1 MPSLLIAA
9 AVLAYSAIRSGKW
22 GAIDA
27 SVAGIL
33 VVCAASLQW
42 SKRPSAFSVPRAPG
56 WIRWPLCALAGYAAF
71 QLVPLPVRILGVI
84 SPGRE
89 GMVRAANVVLSRPVS
104 FASLS
109 LAPSA
114 GLQAVIVIVTCIV
127 VVFLIR
133 ELAWDH
139 GAWKLI
145 APVIAVAAAEA
156 LLSLVQSYF
165 LGPGEARGSWANRNH
180 FANYQAMCLPFPVA
194 LAVSRWQKGA
204 PGRTGARWILLVWLA
219 SCVAVVLLIAI
230 TQSLS
235 RMGFTVALLSLLVF
249 AALLVSGKSSQWRSS
264 IHSRIL
270 AAASGLL
277 IVALAAVVIAPPE
290 LVLRFGK
297 VEFSD
302 GISTEDR
309 LLLWNESLALI
320 SAYPAFGTGLG
331 GYESA
336 FLKYKVTFPLVRD
349 AYAHND
355 YLQYLIELGAAG
367 FSIAVISA
375 AAILFESIKLFRR
388 SRGEERAI
396 GAACCGAFAAILLH
410 STVDFSLYN
419 PANALLLAWI
429 VGVAC
434 SLGLRHIAAEVIMTG
449 RGHAR
454 LLHQEYAAARRS

>member
-1 MPSLLIAA
+1 MTSLLLAA
-9 AVLAYSAIRSGKW
+9 AALGYSAVRSGNW

-27 SVAGIL
+27 SVAGLL
-33 VVCAASLQW
+33 VLCAASMQW
-42 SKRPSAFSVPRAPG
+42 ARRQTAFSVPRAPG
-56 WIRWPLCALAGYAAF
+56 WMRWPLFALAMYVAF
-71 QLVPLPVRILGVI
+71 QLVPLPVRILGI
-84 SPGRE
+84 MSPDRAA
-89 GMVRAANVVLSRPVS
+89 VVHAANVALPRPVS

-114 GLQAVIVIVTCIV
+114 GLPAVVVIVTCIV
-127 VVFLIR
+127 IVFLIR
-133 ELAWDH
+133 ELAWEH
-139 GAWKLI
+139 GPAKLI
-145 APVIAVAAAEA
+145 APVITVAAAEA
-156 LLSLVQSYF
+156 LFSLVQCYF

-194 LAVSRWQKGA
+194 VAISRWRQGA
-204 PGRTGARWILLVWLA
+204 QGKAGTRWIVLIWLA
-219 SCVAVVLLIAI
+219 FCVAVVLVIAI

-235 RMGFTVALLSLLVF
+235 RMGFTVALLSLSVF
-249 AALLVSGKSSQWRSS
+249 TALSVAGKTSQWRSS
-264 IHSRIL
+264 IQSRVL
-270 AAASGLL
+270 AVASSLM
-277 IVALAAVVIAPPE
+277 IVTLAAVVIAPPE

-302 GISTEDR
+302 GIRTEDR
-309 LLLWNESLALI
+309 LLLWKESRALI

-355 YLQYLIELGAAG
+355 YLQYLIELGAVG
-367 FSIAVISA
+367 FSIAMISA
-375 AAILFESIKLFRR
+375 AAILFESLRLFRR
-388 SRGEERAI
+388 GRGQDRVI

-434 SLGLRHIAAEVIMTG
+434 SLGLRHVAAEVIMPG
-449 RGHAR
+449 RSHAR
-454 LLHQEYAAARRS
+454 QLHQEHAAVSPS